1 MSRRPDYT
9 LIIIA
14 FILIIFGLV
23 MLASASAPVAFAK
36 FGDSFYYLKRQLLR
50 GFLPGLLLFLILS
63 RIDYRFW
70 KKSGWLI
77 LGLSLA
83 LLASVFI
90 PGLGADFGKARSWIQ
105 LGPITLQPAEI
116 VKLTFAVFLAFYL
129 EKIRDWQIF
138 WWWRLLIFLFFSGLV
153 AGLILLQGDLGTT
166 IIVFASAVTVYF
178 ISGAKL
184 RELGIIAA
192 LGGTAVL
199 AMIKIAPYRLARV
212 LTFINPSLDPQGIG
226 YQINQALLAVGSGG
240 LLGRGFG
247 SSRQKYQYLPEVTAD
262 SIFAIIGE
270 ELGFVVSVV
279 LLFLFFSFAMRAVA
293 ISHRAPDIFG
303 RLLSSGIVAWIII
316 QTIVNVGGIIGIM
329 PLTGLPLPFI
339 SYGGT
344 SLASTLAALGVLVN
358 ISKHRRSS

>member
-1 MSRRPDYT
+1 MSRRSDYA
-9 LIIIA
+9 LIIVS

-23 MLASASAPVAFAK
+23 MLASASAPVAFSK

-50 GFLPGLLLFLILS
+50 GFLPGLLLFLIFS

-70 KKSGWLI
+70 RKGGWLI
-77 LGLSLA
+77 LALSLA
-83 LLASVFI
+83 LLVSVFI
-90 PGLGADFGKARSWIQ
+90 PGLGADFGKARSWIR

-116 VKLTFAVFLAFYL
+116 VKLTFLVFLAFYL
-129 EKIRDWQIF
+129 EKIRNWEYP
-138 WWWRLLIFLFFSGLV
+138 WWWRLLTFLFLSGLV
-153 AGLILLQGDLGTT
+153 AGLILLQGDLGTA
-166 IIVFASAVTVYF
+166 IIIFAAAVTVYF

-184 RELGIIAA
+184 RELGVIAV
-192 LGGTAVL
+192 LGGAAFIT
-199 AMIKIAPYRLARV
+199 MIKIAPYRLARV
-212 LTFINPSLDPQGIG
+212 LTFINPGLDPQGIG
-226 YQINQALLAVGSGG
+226 YQINQALLALGSGG

-270 ELGFVVSVV
+270 ELGFVISVV

-293 ISHRAPDIFG
+293 ISRRAPDAFG
-303 RLLSSGIVAWIII
+303 RYLATGIASWIVI

-358 ISKHRRSS
+358 ISKHRR